1 MRQCYEA
8 QKEKQIYAGHQ
19 VSNASAN
26 WLMKKNEDLG
36 EMEEVMLAGLDNFR
50 STLGR
55 DKRAKFPPIKSHSFS
70 CLCLYL
76 PEPCKIHYEPLL

>member
-19 VSNASAN
+19 VSNVSVN

-36 EMEEVMLAGLDNFR
+36 EVKEVMLAGLD
-50 STLGR
+50 
-55 DKRAKFPPIKSHSFS
+55 
-70 CLCLYL
+70 
-76 PEPCKIHYEPLL
+76 